1 MGQTGSQRGDA
12 AMAVQKFQN
21 SFDRVGSVLLLALGV
36 LAGAAMLVA

>member
-1 MGQTGSQRGDA
+1 
-12 AMAVQKFQN
+12 MAVQKFQN